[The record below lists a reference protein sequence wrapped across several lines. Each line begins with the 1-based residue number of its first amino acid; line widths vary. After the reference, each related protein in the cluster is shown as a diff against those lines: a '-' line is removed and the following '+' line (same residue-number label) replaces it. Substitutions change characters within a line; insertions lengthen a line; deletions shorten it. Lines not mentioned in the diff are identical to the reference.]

1 MNRWAI
7 VNRPLRGLIQL
18 IARAIIDDM
27 DFLTAKHLFIDTNV
41 LLSFYHYSGDDLEE
55 LKKLIVLLDQKKIKL
70 YVPAQVKSE
79 FNRNREVK
87 IADAL
92 KRLIDQRLSLQFPQ
106 ICKDYPEFEAMRRL
120 QYGYER
126 EHSLL
131 LNKLKGDVANH
142 KLKADEII
150 SNIFSFAMTIESD
163 DLIVARAR
171 LRYDLGN
178 PPGKKGSLG
187 DAVNWEA
194 LLSAVPSGKD
204 LYFITD
210 DKDFSSPL
218 NEDDFNG
225 FLAAEWSKEK
235 RSDVIFYKR
244 ISAFFKEHFPAIK
257 LAVEFEK
264 DLLISDLTESSS
276 FSRTHSVIAKL
287 SRFTDFTAD
296 QLNSIVSGAVSNSQ
310 VRSIIDD
317 SYVRDFLTTVL
328 KGHKG
333 LIDQE
338 NLEMLEFLLSPDSK
352 GLDCANTPF

>member
-1 MNRWAI
+1 
-7 VNRPLRGLIQL
+7 
-18 IARAIIDDM
+18 M

-55 LKKLIVLLDQKKIKL
+55 LKKLIVLLNQRKIKL
-70 YVPAQVKSE
+70 YVPSQVESE
-79 FNRNREVK
+79 FKRNREVK

-92 KRLIDQRLSLQFPQ
+92 KRLTEQRLSLQFPQ
-106 ICKDYPEFEAMRRL
+106 ICKDYPEYEKMRRL

-131 LNKLKGDVANH
+131 LNKLKEDVTNYR
-142 KLKADEII
+142 LKADEII
-150 SNIFSFAMTIESD
+150 SNIFSSSVKIECD
-163 DLIVARAR
+163 DLIVTRAR

-194 LLSAVPSGKD
+194 LLSAVPSEKD

-210 DKDFSSPL
+210 DKDFSSAL

-225 FLAAEWSKEK
+225 FLATEWVSQKTSE
-235 RSDVIFYKR
+235 VVFYKR

-264 DLLISDLTESSS
+264 ELLITDLTESSS
-276 FSRTHSVIAKL
+276 FARTHSVIAKL
-287 SRFTDFTAD
+287 SKFTDFTTD
-296 QLNSIVSGAVSNSQ
+296 QLNAIVSSAISNSQ
-310 VRSIIDD
+310 IRSIIDD
-317 SYVRDFLTTVL
+317 PDVKELLTSL
-328 KGHKG
+328 IKRRED
-333 LIDQE
+333 LIDKE
-338 NLEMLEFLLSPDSK
+338 NLTILKSLLEPSPPSEHD
-352 GLDCANTPF
+352 DRDVPF